1 MRPIIA
7 PDPDIPERRQ
17 SLLLQAS
24 SATRTCLH
32 LDGKPV
38 ARCGQ
43 SMALLALPQA
53 GKHVLMLTDPKGT
66 PLDTHVFEV
75 RGLGSASRD

>member
-1 MRPIIA
+1 M
-7 PDPDIPERRQ
+7 
-17 SLLLQAS
+17 LLQAS
-24 SATRTCLH
+24 SATRTCLR

-43 SMALLALPQA
+43 NMALLALPEA
-53 GKHVLMLTDPKGT
+53 GKHTLTLTDTMGT

-75 RGLGSASRD
+75 RALAAKRGGAGEINRPLSNRR